1 MDYHLT
7 FGSVP
12 GAVKRAELDAAG
24 FFLLVTGRVCNVLE
38 ESLPLIGVL
47 LALNKQSM
55 LIEH

>member
-1 MDYHLT
+1 MT

-12 GAVKRAELDAAG
+12 GAVKCAELDGAG

-47 LALNKQSM
+47 LALNKQSV